1 MSIGKKLFEL
11 RKQKGVSQEELA
23 IDLDISQSTIS
34 NYELDV
40 TSPDIETLHKFSQ
53 YFGIPIQDI
62 IAEGKYSFYNHK
74 NKGENIGNVVI
85 QQLSEKVFEQFE
97 KRMEES
103 KKEKERLQ
111 KENDRLQKENAKLL
125 LMIEKLCLK

>member
-1 MSIGKKLFEL
+1 MKYVFCHVL
-11 RKQKGVSQEELA
+11 
-23 IDLDISQSTIS
+23 
-34 NYELDV
+34 N
-40 TSPDIETLHKFSQ
+40 KFSQ

-62 IAEGKYSFYNHK
+62 ITEGKYAFYNHK
-74 NKGENIGNVVI
+74 NKGETNNLTIN
-85 QQLSEKVFEQFE
+85 QLSEKVFEQFE

-103 KKEKERLQ
+103 KKEKERLL

>member
-11 RKQKGVSQEELA
+11 RKQKGISQEELA

-40 TSPDIETLHKFSQ
+40 TSPDIETLNKFSQ

-74 NKGENIGNVVI
+74 NKGDTNNLTINLDYAVEISRDKSIG
-85 QQLSEKVFEQFE
+85 
-97 KRMEES
+97 
-103 KKEKERLQ
+103 
-111 KENDRLQKENAKLL
+111 
-125 LMIEKLCLK
+125 